1 MKLMFSFLAV
11 LIACGCAS
19 RDSASISP
27 TMGVSVDEMDTAQFD
42 GTGCVLSRQIDAV
55 TAEMICMEFDD
66 IWQMGAK
73 IVTVRIGQEGLDFVK
88 KDLSSIAE
96 SDEYGTAFKKSVKD
110 AADGESYV
118 KPIEVVLSGSTATLP
133 GTDFTLKVESSNEAF
148 GLAISKDNFV
158 VSSFSQPRPEF
169 HDISLVGAWFL
180 ADMKGVLAQIVDH
193 LNAPGRSPSVEG
205 FRYVYLSFKDA
216 PTGPIEPKPLKLTY
230 RNTKSRQAFDVIWPY
245 INGRVEIEDLHMEG
259 DWSCDAQPDPGSLI
273 VEGDNLL
280 AFFGAEV
287 MSTLPMYWK
296 DRQRA
301 NFACYWEPESVYWT
315 AEKKLVT
322 VKGMSLEAIAYRL
335 VHLEGDGFDSKEYW
349 VSPEVGLVR
358 GPNIVLE
365 KVVEM
370 NAR

>member
-88 KDLSSIAE
+88 KDLSSIVE
-96 SDEYGTAFKKSVKD
+96 SDEYGTAFKKSV
-110 AADGESYV
+110 
-118 KPIEVVLSGSTATLP
+118 
-133 GTDFTLKVESSNEAF
+133 
-148 GLAISKDNFV
+148 
-158 VSSFSQPRPEF
+158 
-169 HDISLVGAWFL
+169 
-180 ADMKGVLAQIVDH
+180 
-193 LNAPGRSPSVEG
+193 
-205 FRYVYLSFKDA
+205 KDA

-230 RNTKSRQAFDVIWPY
+230 RNTKSRQAFDIIWPY
-245 INGRVEIEDLHMEG
+245 INGSLEIEDLHMEG
-259 DWSCDAQPDPGSLI
+259 DWSCDAQPDPGSLM

-301 NFACYWEPESVYWT
+301 NFACFWEPESVYWT

>member
-1 MKLMFSFLAV
+1 
-11 LIACGCAS
+11 
-19 RDSASISP
+19 
-27 TMGVSVDEMDTAQFD
+27 
-42 GTGCVLSRQIDAV
+42 
-55 TAEMICMEFDD
+55 MICMEFDD
-66 IWQMGAK
+66 IWEMGAK
-73 IVTVRIGQEGLDFVK
+73 IVTVRIGQTGLAFVE
-88 KDLSSIAE
+88 KDLPSIVE

-110 AADGESYV
+110 AADGESYG

-133 GTDFTLKVESSNEAF
+133 DTDFTLKVASSNEAF
-148 GLAISKDNFV
+148 GLSISKNNFV

-180 ADMKGVLAQIVDH
+180 ADMKGVLAQIVDY
-193 LNAPGRSPSVEG
+193 LNAPGRGPSVEK

-216 PTGPIEPKPLKLTY
+216 PTGPIDPKPLKLIY
-230 RNTKSRQAFDVIWPY
+230 RNTQSGKAFDVIWPY
-245 INGRVEIEDLHMEG
+245 IDGRVEIERHVAG
-259 DWSCDAQPDPGSLI
+259 DGSSDMQPDPGILM

-280 AFFGAEV
+280 AFYGAEV
-287 MSTLPMYWK
+287 KSTLPMYWK

-301 NFACYWEPESVYWT
+301 SYACIWSPESVYWT

-335 VHLEGDGFDSKEYW
+335 VSSDNGEFSSQEYW

-365 KVVEM
+365 EVVEM